1 MKKYIHIIALLVI
14 GAAYIFSLAPCITA
28 TGDSSEMVVAS
39 FTLGVA
45 HEPGY
50 PLYTLLGKVFTY
62 LPISNVA
69 CRVNA
74 MSVFFALLSLFF
86 LYKILEKLLESKAAR
101 LLGLLTLAFVPII
114 WEYSVVAE
122 VFSLNNFFIYLTIYM
137 FLLFRQKK
145 DLKTFLL
152 MFLCIGLGA
161 SHHHTII
168 ILGPGMFVI
177 LLYMSKYYKQF
188 GMPDRGTYFLEGGL
202 AVMLGFAVALI
213 GMLFYIYLPISASTH
228 PPLNWDNPTSI
239 ESFLHML
246 FRKNYPPS
254 TFHIDHFFDLEIGQ
268 AYLYLRELCDEF
280 LGISVSGVL
289 SVAGVHPSINWKSLS
304 NIPVAGQLVFL
315 AFYTSLG
322 MVLGVLGM
330 IRLFMK
336 KRQEAVF
343 LIITFIFMSFIFV
356 GLFDIV
362 RDKVVLHVIH
372 RMYII
377 SFLIF
382 GIFVAAGYEFVL
394 DRAGVKARKYLIVG
408 LLVFLAIITVGP
420 NSRNPNK
427 SQNWLLYD
435 FCGNMIRYEPHGSI
449 MVVSGDTLSMGL
461 DYYQM
466 VDKRRPNIYVIDQ
479 EKLTYPWYCDQLRY
493 RMKDV
498 NVPFPLYD
506 GVNYPIRQFLE
517 ANPGRRMYFSGPR
530 DPSMDKDYK
539 LLASGLLRIA
549 FDMKQDVK
557 VEDLKAENDRA
568 WARYV
573 LRRAE
578 PKFYDPNSF
587 ESELVTIYAKARFN
601 QGWTYDLYAG
611 QMLNED
617 MRSGRSI
624 SAATKKLFGY
634 SEKEYLDAIKMDPGF
649 SSPYK
654 NLGIIYAN
662 IYREKKKT
670 IDIWKKYLLYNPNDS
685 EVERIKGEMQ
695 MLEKMPD

>member
-1 MKKYIHIIALLVI
+1 
-14 GAAYIFSLAPCITA
+14 
-28 TGDSSEMVVAS
+28 MVVAS
-39 FTLGVA
+39 YVLGVA

-62 LPISNVA
+62 MPLSNIA

-74 MSVFFALLSLFF
+74 MSVFFSILSLFF
-86 LYKILEKLLESKAAR
+86 FYKILEKLLESRSAR
-101 LLGLLTLAFVPII
+101 ILGLLTLAFVPIV

-122 VFSLNNFFIYLTIYM
+122 VFCLNNFFIFLTVYM
-137 FLLFRQKK
+137 FLVFKEKK
-145 DLKTFLL
+145 DLKSFLI
-152 MFLCIGLGA
+152 MFFVVGLGI

-168 ILGPGMFVI
+168 LIGPGVFVL
-177 LLYMSKYYKQF
+177 LLYMSRYHKAF
-188 GMPDRGTYFLEGGL
+188 NMPDRGTYFLEGGL
-202 AVMLGFAVALI
+202 ALMLGAVVALA
-213 GMLFYIYLPISASTH
+213 GMLFYIYLPFAASAH
-228 PPLNWDNPTSI
+228 PPLNWDNPVNV
-239 ESFLHML
+239 ENFMHML
-246 FRKNYPPS
+246 LRKNYPPAG
-254 TFHIDHFFDLEIGQ
+254 FHIEQFFDIELGQ
-268 AYLYLRELCDEF
+268 AYLYTRSLCNEF
-280 LGISVSGVL
+280 LGVSVSRLL
-289 SVAGVHPSINWKSLS
+289 SFAGVAPDINWKSLT

-315 AFYTSLG
+315 AFYSSLG
-322 MVLGVLGM
+322 FFAGILGI
-330 IRLFMK
+330 IRLFRK
-336 KRQEAVF
+336 KREEFVL
-343 LIITFIFMSFIFV
+343 LIITYLFMSFIFL

-362 RDKVVLHVIH
+362 RDKVVLHVIQ
-372 RMYII
+372 RMYIT

-382 GIFVAAGYEFVL
+382 AVFVAAGYEAL
-394 DRAGVKARKYLIVG
+394 LGWSGKNARKIIVG
-408 LLVFLAIITVGP
+408 SVLVILLVLTVGP
-420 NSRNPNK
+420 NSRLPNK

-493 RMKDV
+493 RMKEV

-549 FDMKQDVK
+549 FDIRQDVK
-557 VEDLKAENDRA
+557 VEELKAENDRA

-578 PKFYDPNSF
+578 PKYYDPNSF

-617 MRSGRSI
+617 MRAGRPV
-624 SAATKKLFGY
+624 SAATRKLFGY
-634 SEKEYLDAIKMDPGF
+634 SEKEYLDAINMDPGF

-670 IDIWKKYLLYNPNDS
+670 LDIWKKYLLYNPTDS
-685 EVERIKGEMQ
+685 EVDRIKGEMQ